1 MKKYLSILAPVSL
14 IASTGAIALA
24 DGKEPHADVEIR
36 TADGRLVTGTLVDGA
51 FVRERVFG
59 SDFGEVVPNITDEP
73 GFDAADG
80 TLTPGTLLG
89 FNIMDAVRVWNGSDF
104 STVSDSTMTLS
115 FLTLE
120 TTSSTTPGQMVN
132 GFNFLVDANGGM
144 HDHPAFILNSPA
156 TDGVYLLELQF
167 TGGGFA
173 DSDSFWI
180 VFNQNLDE
188 SIHDAAIDYVREFIV
203 PAPGAAGALAL
214 AGVAFARRR
223 RAN

>member
-1 MKKYLSILAPVSL
+1 MKKFLTASLTLA
-14 IASTGAIALA
+14 ALCGVAFA

-36 TADGRLVTGTLVDGA
+36 TANGRLVTGTLDEGA
-51 FVRERVFG
+51 FVLERVFA
-59 SDFGEVVPNITDEP
+59 SELGEVVPNITDEP

-80 TLTPGTLLG
+80 TLVPGTSLG

-104 STVSDSTMTLS
+104 DTISDSTMTLS

-120 TTSSTTPGQMVN
+120 ATSSTTPGEVVT

-180 VFNQNLDE
+180 VFNQNSDE
-188 SIHDAAIDYVREFIV
+188 AIHDVAIDYVREFIV

>member
-1 MKKYLSILAPVSL
+1 MKKFLTASLTLAALSA
-14 IASTGAIALA
+14 GAFA
-24 DGKEPHADVEIR
+24 DEKHAHSDIEIR
-36 TADGRLVTGTLVDGA
+36 TANGRLVTGTLDEGA
-51 FVRERVFG
+51 FVRERVFA
-59 SDFGEVVPNITDEP
+59 SELGEVVPNITDEP

-80 TLTPGTLLG
+80 TLVPGTSLG
-89 FNIMDAVRVWNGSDF
+89 FNILDAVRVWNGSDF
-104 STVSDSTMTLS
+104 DAISDSTMTMS

-120 TTSSTTPGQMVN
+120 ATSSTTPGQTVN
-132 GFNFLVDANGGM
+132 GFDFLVDANGGM

-180 VFNQNLDE
+180 VFNQNSDE
-188 SIHDAAIDYVREFIV
+188 MIHDAAIDYVREFIV

-214 AGVAFARRR
+214 AGAAFARRR
-223 RAN
+223 RA